1 MRRYNMNIYKKL
13 RKEHNLT
20 QVELAK
26 ILNVNQAT
34 VSKWESGET
43 IPDYT
48 TLKNLANLYR
58 ISIDKLLDNDID
70 KNIESVVISHNV
82 VKIPV
87 YGSIPA
93 GVPTEMID
101 ESFIEDFEEI
111 DADMLRGGNSYFGL
125 VVKGDSMFPE
135 FRNGDVL
142 ILKQSPDCESGDY
155 CAVSINCTESTFK
168 KVIKEPNGIVLQPL
182 NPAFTPQFFTNEQ
195 IENLPITIL
204 GVVVEVR
211 RKYK

>member
-1 MRRYNMNIYKKL
+1 MNIYKKL